1 MNIWTALILVGATL
15 GTFAITKLIHAG
27 ENLVTEV
34 KGRIHSIDWQNIT
47 FGIDT
52 ILKNPSTTQ
61 MTIQYPFIKIEYKGK
76 LIASSTM
83 SNQLVTVAQLSQTE
97 LKNIKIPVA
106 YLNLGGIA
114 MELLNKIQNKEKKI
128 PLDITIITQVHVT
141 GAKLPYSKTE
151 QIFI

>member
-1 MNIWTALILVGATL
+1 MWTAILLVGATL
-15 GTFAITKLIHAG
+15 GTFALTRLIHAG

-34 KGRIHSIDWQNIT
+34 KGRVHSIDWQNIT

-52 ILKNPSTTQ
+52 VLKNPSTAQ

-83 SNQLVTVAQLSQTE
+83 INEQIRIAQLSQTE

-114 MELLNKIQNKEKKI
+114 LELLKKIQDKEKKI
-128 PLDITIITQVHVT
+128 AVDVTVITQVNVA
-141 GAKLPYSKTE
+141 GAKIPYKKTE